1 MKLHR
6 RKFNMSTNFQVAFK
20 RHNGNL
26 HVHPSGDLDGSSA
39 FELIRLLSR
48 KYDGNGEVVIDTR
61 KLRNVFPFGSSI
73 FQDNVIESRIPKN
86 RLSFK
91 GEKGHELAPEGC
103 KVIEVSSKHKCCGNC
118 AGCPCSTKTESKR
131 KRA

>member
-1 MKLHR
+1 
-6 RKFNMSTNFQVAFK
+6 MSTNFHVAFK
-20 RHNGNL
+20 RYNGNL

-39 FELIRLLSR
+39 FELIRLLNR

-61 KLRNVFPFGSSI
+61 KLRKVFPFGSSI
-73 FQDNVIESRIPKN
+73 FQDNVNESRIPRN

-91 GEKGHELAPEGC
+91 GKKGLELAPRGC
-103 KVIEVSSKHKCCGNC
+103 KVIDVSSKHTCCGKC
-118 AGCPCSTKTESKR
+118 PGCGCSTKTQLKR